1 MRSSPFDHK
10 PLRDLGR
17 ALREVLDAGDNR
29 AFVARVMEEVRAF
42 DIRQVGNDWWEILGA
57 WARPGLAAAAATVVL
72 AVGWTLANGSAAPA
86 NEITA
91 EDALRATTE
100 ASVLTVAAEPPDVE
114 FILAAFPEN

>member
-1 MRSSPFDHK
+1 MKSSSFDHK

-17 ALREVLDAGDNR
+17 ALREVLDAGDDR

-42 DIRQVGNDWWEILGA
+42 EIRQTGNDWWEILGA

-72 AVGWTLANGSAAPA
+72 AVGWTLGSGTAAAA

-91 EDALRATTE
+91 EDALRAATE
-100 ASVLTVAAEPPDVE
+100 ASVLTVAAETPDVE

>member
-17 ALREVLDAGDNR
+17 ALREVLDAGDDR
-29 AFVARVMEEVRAF
+29 AFVARVMEDVRAF
-42 DIRQVGNDWWEILGA
+42 DARQMGNDWWEILGA

-72 AVGWTLANGSAAPA
+72 AVGWTLGSGTAAAA

-91 EDALRATTE
+91 EDALRAATE
-100 ASVLTVAAEPPDVE
+100 ASVLTVAAEPDVE

>member
-1 MRSSPFDHK
+1 MKSSPFDHK
-10 PLRDLGR
+10 PIRDLGR

-42 DIRQVGNDWWEILGA
+42 DVRRLGSDWWEILGA
-57 WARPGLAAAAATVVL
+57 WARPGLAAAAVLMAL
-72 AVGWTLANGSAAPA
+72 AVGLTVAGGTTSTVD
-86 NEITA
+86 EITA

-114 FILAAFPEN
+114 FILAAYPER